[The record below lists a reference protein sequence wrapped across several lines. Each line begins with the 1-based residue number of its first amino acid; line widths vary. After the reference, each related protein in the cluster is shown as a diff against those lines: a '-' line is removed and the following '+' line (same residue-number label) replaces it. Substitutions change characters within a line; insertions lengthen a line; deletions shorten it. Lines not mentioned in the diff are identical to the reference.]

1 VPARGETSPRPNWG
15 KVYSNNRR
23 LYFGPSQ
30 PADAF
35 PKSNWTGLC
44 IHQTKWFFECSRGS
58 VQPMKRIGPPPALPA
73 PIPVAI
79 LVRVSTAKQETDRQ
93 IFELREV
100 AEKNGWQVSR

>member
-1 VPARGETSPRPNWG
+1 
-15 KVYSNNRR
+15 
-23 LYFGPSQ
+23 
-30 PADAF
+30 
-35 PKSNWTGLC
+35 
-44 IHQTKWFFECSRGS
+44 
-58 VQPMKRIGPPPALPA
+58 MKRIGPPPALPA